1 MKYLLSISLVVLLA
15 GCLFS
20 EDDASIPTAK
30 EQGNEAFEKK
40 EYKTSIEQYGNAYE
54 QDSTDSE
61 AYMGLVR
68 SYVELMEPDSLLNKV
83 QEDSLNMLELYN
95 EYTFFQMQGYF
106 DSLEVLNEI
115 VSDPNSPALQNL
127 TEDERAELETIRL
140 VSGAAGS
147 MDEVVDFAIQNPA
160 EVTKIMNGEIDQ
172 ELLQKLFVGQDSTFV
187 NDLIENL
194 LNNGM
199 LDAFQQPALDQ

>member
-15 GCLFS
+15 GCIFS
-20 EDDASIPTAK
+20 EDDASLPSAK
-30 EQGNEAFEKK
+30 EQGNDAFEKK
-40 EYKTSIEQYGNAYE
+40 EYKTSIEQYGNAYG

-83 QEDSLNMLELYN
+83 QQDSLSILELYN
-95 EYTFFQMQGYF
+95 EYTFFEMQGYF

-127 TEDERAELETIRL
+127 TEEERAELETIRL
-140 VSGAAGS
+140 VSEAAGS
-147 MDEVVDFAIQNPA
+147 MDEVVDYAINNQDQI
-160 EVTKIMNGEIDQ
+160 TKMMNGDIDQ
-172 ELLQKLFVGQDSTFV
+172 DLLQELFVGQDSAFV

-199 LDAFQQPALDQ
+199 LDSFQQPALE